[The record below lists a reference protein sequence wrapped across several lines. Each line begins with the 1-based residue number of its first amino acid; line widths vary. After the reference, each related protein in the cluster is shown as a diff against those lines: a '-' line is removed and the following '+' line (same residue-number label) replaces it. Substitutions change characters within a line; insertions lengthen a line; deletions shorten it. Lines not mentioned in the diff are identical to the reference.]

1 MERLKL
7 RARIIEK
14 YGTIGRFC
22 ASVGI
27 SPVTVTNV
35 LAGRTMPNQL
45 AIIGWCHVL
54 SIPEE
59 EANIFFGREVAEKQ
73 LETR

>member
-35 LAGRTMPNQL
+35 LAGRTTPHPL

-59 EANIFFGREVAEKQ
+59 DAAIFFTREVAETQ
-73 LETR
+73 RETR